1 MAHFRTFAKQV
12 KRDGL
17 AEIEE
22 RALKLGE
29 TEKTRETLIKGLATT
44 VFLHD
49 GKKNRDRKKVQSGLH
64 SGFFFIRIPQI
75 GSASE
80 HLVTYS

>member
-49 GKKNRDRKKVQSGLH
+49 GKKNRDRKKVQSRL
-64 SGFFFIRIPQI
+64 
-75 GSASE
+75 
-80 HLVTYS
+80 L

>member
-1 MAHFRTFAKQV
+1 MAPFRTFAKQV

-49 GKKNRDRKKVQSGLH
+49 GKKNRDRKKV
-64 SGFFFIRIPQI
+64 R
-75 GSASE
+75 A
-80 HLVTYS
+80 